1 MIRFSTLYIHLYI
14 LLYTPYGSTLGRYPD
29 LDGTL
34 APILSPFSF
43 TEHTYITEYRSEL
56 FQWLPTNF
64 EVDDDGHV
72 KATSYINNIHPSHD
86 GLYRCIE
93 GVIKCFIP
101 LWERVLTDMIHELPT
116 RIQGSYLPF
125 EELEYIR
132 PREVGNNEG
141 KMEEEEGESKKEEM
155 SFYDRAAAYVE
166 SMSKSNDEF
175 PGLPDVVPD
184 GGFPGDLDDAKRGSL
199 SSERSFRLS

>member
-1 MIRFSTLYIHLYI
+1 MIDGVRVLEDVPDDKKDWHPNSDDQILDLVYPSLY
-14 LLYTPYGSTLGRYPD
+14 PVVYGSTLGRYPD
-29 LDGTL
+29 LDGAL
-34 APILSPFSF
+34 APILSPFSA
-43 TEHTYITEYRSEL
+43 TEHTYITEYRSEK

-64 EVDDDGHV
+64 EVDDDGYV
-72 KATSYINNIHPSHD
+72 KVTSYINNLHPSHD

-132 PREVGNNEG
+132 PREDGNNERG
-141 KMEEEEGESKKEEM
+141 KEEEEG
-155 SFYDRAAAYVE
+155 
-166 SMSKSNDEF
+166 
-175 PGLPDVVPD
+175 
-184 GGFPGDLDDAKRGSL
+184 
-199 SSERSFRLS
+199 

>member
-1 MIRFSTLYIHLYI
+1 MSPTTRRIGIPTRMIRFSTLYIHLYI

-34 APILSPFSF
+34 APILSPFSV
-43 TEHTYITEYRSEL
+43 TEHTYITEYRSEK

-72 KATSYINNIHPSHD
+72 KATSYINNLHPSHD

-93 GVIKCFIP
+93 GVIKCFVP

-116 RIQGSYLPF
+116 RIQGSYLPLRSSNISA
-125 EELEYIR
+125 LER
-132 PREVGNNEG
+132 
-141 KMEEEEGESKKEEM
+141 MEIMKEKW
-155 SFYDRAAAYVE
+155 RR
-166 SMSKSNDEF
+166 
-175 PGLPDVVPD
+175 
-184 GGFPGDLDDAKRGSL
+184 KRTKVK
-199 SSERSFRLS
+199 RRR